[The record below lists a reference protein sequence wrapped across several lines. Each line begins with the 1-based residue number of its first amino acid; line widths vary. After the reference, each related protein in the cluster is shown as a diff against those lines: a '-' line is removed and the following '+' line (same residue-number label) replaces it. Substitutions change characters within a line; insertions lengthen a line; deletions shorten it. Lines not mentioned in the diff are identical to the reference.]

1 MSELADAAVSSAAI
15 PLVFP
20 PHVWEGKGIFMDGG
34 TVRNINIDA
43 AIEQCVD
50 AGFSESQIIL
60 DILICASQ
68 LKPERINEVGNS
80 WENFMRSRELSS
92 LFHDTNSME
101 STLRQRPDVTVR
113 HVVYQKTRYNAL
125 DELNFDGDFT
135 WPA

>member
-68 LKPERINEVGNS
+68 LKPKRINEVGNS

-92 LFHDTNSME
+92 LFHDTNSM
-101 STLRQRPDVTVR
+101 
-113 HVVYQKTRYNAL
+113 
-125 DELNFDGDFT
+125 
-135 WPA
+135 